1 MENAAKELSV
11 PFQEAESQDRLAVV
25 SKVDIM
31 LIVTSYF
38 DIVFFTISLTIVSL
52 NFNLISDRCSIVAVT
67 HTKHFGVDDGKF
79 FHFPKALMD
88 SMVGSNEWNGTT
100 HEITRKDMKGSQ
112 CWEGTVTVFDM
123 GTSEAHGRRDKDY
136 KAGQWAAGDVLQLR
150 ECGATCAIT
159 TTGKSDL
166 SHFMVRF

>member
-1 MENAAKELSV
+1 MDNAAKDLSV

-31 LIVTSYF
+31 LLVTSYF
-38 DIVFFTISLTIVSL
+38 DIVRLFTISLTIVSL
-52 NFNLISDRCSIVAVT
+52 NFNLIAVRCSIVAVT

-136 KAGQWAAGDVLQLR
+136 KAGQWAAGDMLQLR
-150 ECGATCAIT
+150 ECGPTCALT
-159 TTGKSDL
+159 ATGKSDL
-166 SHFMVRF
+166 